1 MQVGMVARGS
11 VVGSVDG
18 PVFVDEPFKKKA
30 RNPLDGASEASYHS
44 CDDDPDDL
52 GADYDREDSHHA
64 SEDEAEVQAQL
75 AQLQHA
81 KECSLKELVTARA
94 MCKEA
99 TDELVRLR
107 DEHEKLKISNAELYD
122 DLGDLE
128 AHMGTRPQIEDV
140 LNVMRANGWEEHSPA
155 HPVFPLSGGSPKAT
169 PRKPCS

>member
-1 MQVGMVARGS
+1 
-11 VVGSVDG
+11 
-18 PVFVDEPFKKKA
+18 
-30 RNPLDGASEASYHS
+30 
-44 CDDDPDDL
+44 
-52 GADYDREDSHHA
+52 
-64 SEDEAEVQAQL
+64 
-75 AQLQHA
+75 
-81 KECSLKELVTARA
+81 

-107 DEHEKLKISNAELYD
+107 DEHEKLKISNAELYN

-169 PRKPCS
+169 PRKRCS